1 MSYPKKTR
9 LSHSSLF
16 GKNDKVDLMHMD
28 CERLTNATLI
38 ASGKGGVGKTWFS
51 INLAHALGGQS
62 KRVLL
67 FDGDLGLSNVD
78 IQLGLKPEWDIGSVL
93 KRKCSFED
101 AILNY
106 KPTEDFHNHLDII
119 AGKAVEGAFT
129 SVSKAGI
136 LKLKDSLTVISPK
149 YDHMI
154 MDLSAGLDQIIQE
167 FSTFAQQCLVIV
179 TDEPMSM
186 SDAFAFI
193 KVSNQ
198 RNPDLPIHIVV
209 NKADS
214 DAHGKQTYTTLLQAC
229 KHFLKTT
236 PSLVGIIHRDPC
248 VPDSILQKALTS
260 TTHPNSRVA
269 QDIKK
274 IALEL
279 VRINQNKVK
288 N

>member
-1 MSYPKKTR
+1 MNS
-9 LSHSSLF
+9 
-16 GKNDKVDLMHMD
+16 
-28 CERLTNATLI
+28 ERVSNAILI

-51 INLAHALGGQS
+51 INLAHALGNQD
-62 KRVLL
+62 KRVLF
-67 FDGDLGLSNVD
+67 FDGDLGLANVD

-106 KPTEDFHNHLDII
+106 KPNEDFQNHVDII
-119 AGKAVEGAFT
+119 AGRTIDGVFT

-136 LKLKDSLTVISPK
+136 LTLKDSLTIISPQ

-167 FSTFAQQCLVIV
+167 FSTFAQCCLVVV

-186 SDAFAFI
+186 TDAFAFI
-193 KVSNQ
+193 KVSCQ
-198 RNPDLPIHIVV
+198 RNPDLPLHIVV

-214 DAHGKQTYTTLLQAC
+214 DTHGNETYSTLLQAC

-236 PSLVGIIHRDPC
+236 PPLVGIIHRDSS
-248 VPDSILQKALTS
+248 VPDSILQKIPTIAS
-260 TTHPNSRVA
+260 HPNSQVTR
-269 QDIKK
+269 DIEK
-274 IALEL
+274 IAHELMGLE
-279 VRINQNKVK
+279 VPKSK
-288 N
+288 E